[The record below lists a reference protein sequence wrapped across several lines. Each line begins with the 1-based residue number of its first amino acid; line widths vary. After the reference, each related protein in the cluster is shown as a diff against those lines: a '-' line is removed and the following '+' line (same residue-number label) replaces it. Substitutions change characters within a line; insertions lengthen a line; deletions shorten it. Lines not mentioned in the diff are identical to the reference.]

1 MSCNVIFCRCL
12 PMKKFH
18 NHLNYSSVT
27 TVWTSI
33 NPTERDVLLVVYKG
47 RFSIHGMWL
56 CNRRFPRSM
65 RSQGERPG
73 CGSHVKRVDHGDAFN
88 AWRDVQKMLTV
99 HYFMFKFDL
108 SWGIR
113 TKMGKTEG
121 IFLNLQCDCHR
132 VASMFIKLINLYT
145 NFSTLLPNVTALW
158 INGVSLNSLAH
169 TFFYRTHRPN
179 K

>member
-1 MSCNVIFCRCL
+1 MEDDIRGACAVKGNVQVAGRT
-12 PMKKFH
+12 
-18 NHLNYSSVT
+18 SSVST
-27 TVWTSI
+27 TEMLSTH
-33 NPTERDVLLVVYKG
+33 DVTLRNVD
-47 RFSIHGMWL
+47 
-56 CNRRFPRSM
+56 
-65 RSQGERPG
+65 
-73 CGSHVKRVDHGDAFN
+73 GSLFHVHI
-88 AWRDVQKMLTV
+88 
-99 HYFMFKFDL
+99 DL

-113 TKMGKTEG
+113 TKIGKTEG

>member
-1 MSCNVIFCRCL
+1 
-12 PMKKFH
+12 
-18 NHLNYSSVT
+18 
-27 TVWTSI
+27 
-33 NPTERDVLLVVYKG
+33 
-47 RFSIHGMWL
+47 
-56 CNRRFPRSM
+56 M

-73 CGSHVKRVDHGDAFN
+73 CGSHVKRIDTEMLSTH
-88 AWRDVQKMLTV
+88 DVALRTLTV

-132 VASMFIKLINLYT
+132 VLASMFIKLINLYT
-145 NFSTLLPNVTALW
+145 NFSILLPNVTALW
-158 INGVSLNSLAH
+158 INANGVSLNSLAH